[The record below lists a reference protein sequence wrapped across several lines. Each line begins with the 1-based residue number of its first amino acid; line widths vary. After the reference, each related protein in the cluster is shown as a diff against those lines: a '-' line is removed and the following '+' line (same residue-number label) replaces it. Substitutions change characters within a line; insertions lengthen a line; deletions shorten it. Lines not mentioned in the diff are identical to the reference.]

1 MTRVSAFAVKDYGA
15 NAPSAGGPQ
24 ALRSLT
30 EEMKNLKVKFDRA
43 AYRKKYDATYFKK
56 KTRCPNCGELRVKH
70 MLKRHMQT
78 KKCQRAADRLR
89 SA

>member
-1 MTRVSAFAVKDYGA
+1 MGLNQETMTRTAVFTVKA
-15 NAPSAGGPQ
+15 
-24 ALRSLT
+24 LT
-30 EEMKNLKVKFDRA
+30 EKMTKLKVKFDRA

-78 KKCQRAADRLR
+78 KKCQRAAAQILR
-89 SA
+89 ST